1 MPQTPAGS
9 STATT
14 TAPDLGGAA
23 ASQPVRAARAVAL
36 EPTVLRGQ
44 PSLGRKLHRSQVCC
58 PWIDL
63 FVPLLPAVSLRVV
76 PAMGGFG
83 SSCSLFR
90 FLSRHLFPCLP
101 RISLLL
107 RLLASSFPALK
118 SAVGE
123 QGELFPIYSSSTSA
137 ENRQSRKRRFDQK
150 RYKLPGGFRL
160 FRCPFS
166 PFLLVVPFLRR
177 LVCDAF
183 LCRVGRANE
192 RLFCDKQ
199 MAPPPPV
206 PLRELT
212 LKFRRGTILARVCRM
227 WDYRGGKNDGDI
239 RHVDLV
245 LVDAE
250 GTPMYAEI
258 GADDVPTKKPLL
270 SEGKVYKFERFIV
283 GSAKPSYRPF
293 PMELMIY
300 VTRYT
305 KIEEC
310 SDPPVD
316 IPMCV
321 YNLTK
326 FSDLPTLIGETKYFV
341 DVMGKITHVTELET
355 RQYRNQTSPTLHR
368 GITLKDANDF
378 EANIVLWGERATE
391 FDIDEVCTLSEEG
404 PVIAVFVG
412 LLVKTTR
419 DGLSM
424 SGNSSYRWYINP
436 KIPEAASLL
445 KSCESDFA
453 PVERV
458 PVNNP
463 APEAAEPK
471 PDPREIT
478 VAELTQ
484 LIPYEIP
491 DEGFRLTVT
500 IVRFNEKQNWWFPSC
515 NRCSRTSLP
524 CPEGYKCPN
533 DNCTGYKFKYKICY
547 IVSDG
552 TAETEVIFFA
562 DIGHRLIGKDVKMLM
577 GANRRD
583 GAIPNEIASQIG
595 QKYQITIN
603 VTERAYS
610 GKPFSYD
617 VRKIDHAF
625 GRAPVIPRIQPV
637 AAKSLSLKNES
648 SSAKNVEGHKIVPS
662 VAAEEQSPLHEQG
675 TPPPTIT
682 TVSAHGP
689 SKSSDKDQ
697 DLPKTRGT
705 RRKLF
710 KDPSPDDKEAAD
722 TDLNTDLD
730 DDIEDDSLVD
740 PPPNSSKLQT
750 TSSKKQPIGKKVK
763 KN

>member
-1 MPQTPAGS
+1 MAAPAIWPRDSSASSSLTSFATPLPHCS
-9 STATT
+9 CLWSPSTFLRSAQGCIGFVVLGL
-14 TAPDLGGAA
+14 DL
-23 ASQPVRAARAVAL
+23 L
-36 EPTVLRGQ
+36 
-44 PSLGRKLHRSQVCC
+44 
-58 PWIDL
+58 
-63 FVPLLPAVSLRVV
+63 VPLLPAVSLRVV
-76 PAMGGFG
+76 HAMGGFG

-90 FLSRHLFPCLP
+90 FRSKRLFLCLA
-101 RISLLL
+101 RLSLLL
-107 RLLASSFPALK
+107 RLLASSFRALK

-123 QGELFPIYSSSTSA
+123 QVYL
-137 ENRQSRKRRFDQK
+137 
-150 RYKLPGGFRL
+150 
-160 FRCPFS
+160 
-166 PFLLVVPFLRR
+166 
-177 LVCDAF
+177 
-183 LCRVGRANE
+183 
-192 RLFCDKQ
+192 Q

-227 WDYRGGKNDGDI
+227 WDYRGGKDDGDI

-283 GSAKPSYRPF
+283 ASAKPSYRPF

-316 IPMCV
+316 IP
-321 YNLTK
+321 
-326 FSDLPTLIGETKYFV
+326 I
-341 DVMGKITHVTELET
+341 
-355 RQYRNQTSPTLHR
+355 
-368 GITLKDANDF
+368 
-378 EANIVLWGERATE
+378 
-391 FDIDEVCTLSEEG
+391 
-404 PVIAVFVG
+404 
-412 LLVKTTR
+412 
-419 DGLSM
+419 
-424 SGNSSYRWYINP
+424 
-436 KIPEAASLL
+436 
-445 KSCESDFA
+445 CESDFT

-524 CPEGYKCPN
+524 CPEGYKCPT

-562 DIGHRLIGKDVKMLM
+562 DIGRQLIGKDVKMLM
-577 GANRRD
+577 GANRKD

-595 QKYQITIN
+595 QIYQITIN

-682 TVSAHGP
+682 TTSAHGL

-705 RRKLF
+705 CRKLF

-730 DDIEDDSLVD
+730 DDIEDDSL
-740 PPPNSSKLQT
+740 
-750 TSSKKQPIGKKVK
+750 
-763 KN
+763 